1 VVCRCLSVGHDS
13 LACVGCTT
21 AAEPIKMPFV
31 MWTCGP
37 KEPCIRRGPGRK
49 EILGVI
55 LWHAHNCA
63 QSVLSTLFASRQ
75 QRCGLWLTVYGN
87 NLLLFLLQNYKK
99 NYSTSRVQIM
109 LEFSATLCTKDTGTG
124 GPICNSSSSSS
135 GLFVY
140 ACPMG
145 LLAHAPMSS

>member
-99 NYSTSRVQIM
+99 IIALQEFKLCWSFLPHCVQKK
-109 LEFSATLCTKDTGTG
+109 TLAQG
-124 GPICNSSSSSS
+124 
-135 GLFVY
+135 GLFVIHRHHRQVY
-140 ACPMG
+140 LFM
-145 LLAHAPMSS
+145 LVLWTS